1 MFGTTVGIASD
12 YQQGWA
18 PDARLEMLDP
28 TAFAGLLDA
37 ACSMS

>member
-12 YQQGWA
+12 YEQGWA
-18 PDARLEMLDP
+18 QEARLQMLDP
-28 TAFAGLLDA
+28 PAFAGLLDA